1 MQASASQIEQLLD
14 KLSVTFNEEVQASLE
29 IIYKQAM
36 ALEIEF
42 FSAQSLS
49 TEAVQVPY
57 FKSASAA
64 KERLVF
70 VSDFDS
76 TCTVADSSS
85 ILADLTVKIAALSN
99 TTNATSLQQQWDELV
114 KEYLEEYEEVLGE
127 ALNPIGGFNV
137 PNFTFHVRSPFPM
150 SQNHPF
156 KFLTTFLFYFDFILN
171 V

>member
-36 ALEIEF
+36 ALEVEF

-57 FKSASAA
+57 FKSVSAA

-85 ILADLTVKIAALSN
+85 ILADLTVKIAASSN

-114 KEYLEEYEEVLGE
+114 KEYLEEYEEVLSE
-127 ALNPIGGFNV
+127 ALTLTGGFNV
-137 PNFTFHVRSPFPM
+137 PNFTLHVRSPFPL
-150 SQNHPF
+150 S
-156 KFLTTFLFYFDFILN
+156 
-171 V
+171 